1 MTTVTS
7 QIVSQLQR
15 SIARAIYGKEEAIQL
30 ALITLLARGHL
41 LIEDV
46 PGVGK
51 TTLAQA
57 LAKSFHCSFQRIQ
70 FTSDLLP
77 SDVLGVSVYNPETR
91 EFEFRSGPI
100 FANVVLADEIN
111 RTTPRTQSA
120 LLEAMN
126 EAQVT
131 VDGKTLPLPQPF
143 LVIATQN
150 PVEHHGTYP
159 LPESQLDRFLMR
171 IRMGYPSHETE
182 REILRKR
189 IRDDSVAALEPVAD
203 VRRRSRDAG
212 IRRPRESGFQPARL
226 RAGNRQS
233 HAQHRATRS
242 GRQPARH
249 VDAAARRASPRFSR
263 WPRLLPARRLQAA
276 RGRRF
281 FASRGGQLA
290 PRFAAEK
297 IGDDRS
303 RPARDRRLRSRSSVS
318 LASTAAQL
326 WAKADRSGVRAFF
339 LSIAALAVALLLAL
353 YSGAAAELGHLALAI
368 ASALGALLVAAWV
381 AVTLVPVLAKRTPL
395 RWIGYK
401 MEYRVTREGWIYIG
415 ESLWWRSPR

>member
-1 MTTVTS
+1 MSAATS

-15 SIARAIYGKEEAIQL
+15 AIARTIYGKEEAIQL

-57 LAKSFHCSFQRIQ
+57 IAKSFHCTFQRIQ

-77 SDVLGVSVYNPETR
+77 SDVIGVSVYNPETR
-91 EFEFRSGPI
+91 DFEYRNGPL

-131 VDGKTLPLPQPF
+131 VDGKTLSLPQPF

-171 IRMGYPSHETE
+171 IKMGYPSLETE

-189 IRDDSVAALEPVAD
+189 ANDDPLQSLEPVAGVQD
-203 VRRRSRDAG
+203 VLAMQDAVMQVKVDTSLHDYALEIVNRTRRTDQLALG
-212 IRRPRESGFQPARL
+212 
-226 RAGNRQS
+226 
-233 HAQHRATRS
+233 
-242 GRQPARH
+242 
-249 VDAAARRASPRFSR
+249 VSPRGT
-263 WPRLLPARRLQAA
+263 LMLQ
-276 RGRRF
+276 R
-281 FASRGGQLA
+281 
-290 PRFAAEK
+290 
-297 IGDDRS
+297 
-303 RPARDRRLRSRSSVS
+303 
-318 LASTAAQL
+318 AAQ
-326 WAKADRSGVRAFF
+326 ARAFLDGRDYCLPDDF
-339 LSIAALAVALLLAL
+339 KKLAFAVFSHRVVA
-353 YSGAAAELGHLALAI
+353 SSRH
-368 ASALGALLVAAWV
+368 ASLQKKSETTESVLREIVDS
-381 AVTLVPVLAKRTPL
+381 VPVPL
-395 RWIGYK
+395 
-401 MEYRVTREGWIYIG
+401 
-415 ESLWWRSPR
+415 

>member
-1 MTTVTS
+1 MPTATS
-7 QIVSQLQR
+7 RVVAQLQR

-30 ALITLLARGHL
+30 SLITLLARGHL

-57 LAKSFHCSFQRIQ
+57 LAKSFHCTFQRIQ

-77 SDVLGVSVYNPETR
+77 SDVLGVSVYNPESR

-126 EAQVT
+126 EAQVSI
-131 VDGKTLPLPQPF
+131 DGKTMSLPQPF

-171 IRMGYPSHETE
+171 IKMGYPSPETE

-189 IRDDSVAALEPVAD
+189 VGVRGENPLDALEPVAD
-203 VRRRSRDAG
+203 VSEVLAMQDEVAH
-212 IRRPRESGFQPARL
+212 IKVDSSLHDYALEIV
-226 RAGNRQS
+226 NR
-233 HAQHRATRS
+233 TRNS
-242 GRQPARH
+242 
-249 VDAAARRASPRFSR
+249 D
-263 WPRLLPARRLQAA
+263 
-276 RGRRF
+276 
-281 FASRGGQLA
+281 
-290 PRFAAEK
+290 
-297 IGDDRS
+297 
-303 RPARDRRLRSRSSVS
+303 
-318 LASTAAQL
+318 
-326 WAKADRSGVRAFF
+326 
-339 LSIAALAVALLLAL
+339 LLAL
-353 YSGAAAELGHLALAI
+353 GVSPRGTLMLQRAAQARAFLDGRDYCLPDDFKKLA
-368 ASALGALLVAAWV
+368 
-381 AVTLVPVLAKRTPL
+381 VPVFSHRVVASSRHASLQKKSETTESVLRDIVESVPVPL
-395 RWIGYK
+395 
-401 MEYRVTREGWIYIG
+401 
-415 ESLWWRSPR
+415 

>member
-1 MTTVTS
+1 MPTATS

-15 SIARAIYGKEEAIQL
+15 SISRAIYGKEEAIQL
-30 ALITLLARGHL
+30 SLITLLARGHL

-57 LAKSFHCSFQRIQ
+57 LAKSFHCTFQRIQ

-77 SDVLGVSVYNPETR
+77 SDVLGVSVYNPESR

-150 PVEHHGTYP
+150 PIEHHGTYP

-171 IRMGYPSHETE
+171 IKMGYPSPETE
-182 REILRKR
+182 REIMRKR
-189 IRDDSVAALEPVAD
+189 ASADPLASLDQVADIYDVMAMQEEVSRVKVDTSLLDYALEIVNRTRNSDQLALGVSPRGTLMLQRAAQARAFLDGRDFCLPDDFKQLAVSVFSHRVVSSARHASFQKKSETTENVLREIIDSV
-203 VRRRSRDAG
+203 R
-212 IRRPRESGFQPARL
+212 
-226 RAGNRQS
+226 
-233 HAQHRATRS
+233 
-242 GRQPARH
+242 
-249 VDAAARRASPRFSR
+249 
-263 WPRLLPARRLQAA
+263 
-276 RGRRF
+276 
-281 FASRGGQLA
+281 
-290 PRFAAEK
+290 
-297 IGDDRS
+297 
-303 RPARDRRLRSRSSVS
+303 
-318 LASTAAQL
+318 
-326 WAKADRSGVRAFF
+326 
-339 LSIAALAVALLLAL
+339 
-353 YSGAAAELGHLALAI
+353 
-368 ASALGALLVAAWV
+368 
-381 AVTLVPVLAKRTPL
+381 VPV
-395 RWIGYK
+395 
-401 MEYRVTREGWIYIG
+401 
-415 ESLWWRSPR
+415 